1 MADFKKD
8 KGDCMTNV
16 VAAIDKYVSDSKKRD
31 QAILIKKTSQIKDL
45 SLIAEELIRMMKHE
59 PDKLTYLHKLD
70 YMMSGDVPLYINVT
84 KLFECAAKANG
95 ISDYWSSANMV
106 LCNMDILQ
114 EHFDFGVFN
123 DVFGIDYEIKIIES
137 EYLFVKK
144 NPNLSEYIQYKIG
157 TFSIRDIL
165 FLSCIPIFGWVLFTF
180 VLYYVGK
187 YYLYGVS
194 KNAN

>member
-1 MADFKKD
+1 MNASLLVDE
-8 KGDCMTNV
+8 
-16 VAAIDKYVSDSKKRD
+16 YVTDVQKRN
-31 QAILIKKTSQIKDL
+31 QELLIHKTAKIKEL
-45 SLIAEELIRMMKHE
+45 SLVAEELIRMLKDD
-59 PDKLTYLHKLD
+59 PDKLNSIHELRCV
-70 YMMSGDVPLYINVT
+70 MSGDAPLYINVQS
-84 KLFECAAKANG
+84 LFEFAAKVKG
-95 ISDYWSSANMV
+95 YTDIWSYSNMV
-106 LCNMDILQ
+106 LCNMEILHK
-114 EHFDFGVFN
+114 EFDFGIFN
-123 DVFGIDYEIKIIES
+123 DAFGIDYEIKIIEA

-165 FLSCIPIFGWVLFTF
+165 FLSCIPIFGWILFTF